1 MVEGGLLWYIG
12 RSKNI
17 ASEGLGEQNLSASV
31 DGAKQ
36 RVSHAQTL
44 ERRPPLPLA
53 KILTVIFSNLVQ
65 EFVLIDPLKPVQH
78 SRNYYILIVY
88 LF

>member
-12 RSKNI
+12 RNKNI

-31 DGAKQ
+31 DGAQQ
-36 RVSHAQTL
+36 RVFTCAD
-44 ERRPPLPLA
+44 PGA
-53 KILTVIFSNLVQ
+53 KTPIATSENFTVIFSNLVQ